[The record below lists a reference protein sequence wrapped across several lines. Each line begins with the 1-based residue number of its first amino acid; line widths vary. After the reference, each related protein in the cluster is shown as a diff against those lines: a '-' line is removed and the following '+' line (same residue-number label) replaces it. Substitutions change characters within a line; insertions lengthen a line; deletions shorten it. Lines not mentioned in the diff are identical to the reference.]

1 MAYPHQTDSDNDF
14 AEMNGVVVPKSLDKE
29 AVHTTEPSTS
39 DTHQEELGTTNE
51 PEQFVTKRQQWE
63 QPWHKALI
71 VGGGMLIF
79 VTFFGS
85 MVHGTLQA
93 INKSTGKNSGTT
105 NSNST
110 ATKPPEVVEN
120 EDEVNRKIAALTTQ
134 ANAISAINAN
144 KKPDSINKS
153 DPGSAPLPNT
163 PPKPDSTSI
172 SPPPP
177 PIRSSTP
184 PLPPTPVYRTTYPNS
199 QTGYSR
205 PYRPPALSSSPTLAY
220 TRPSVAKQVSLPLP
234 PPPVAK
240 PLPSAP
246 TTSQKAPQDLMHQLA
261 NAANVG
267 SYGSV
272 SPTQSSSR
280 NYQTASTATYTS
292 NSPKIGGLGAD
303 SVMTKSQAHPRPQLA
318 SYSSAANNIVVGTR
332 ANGKLETPIAWS
344 GKLQNPN
351 QNFLIQLTEPLIAA
365 NKSVAIPK
373 GAYLVV
379 RINDATDTGLLQMS
393 ATSALVTEK
402 NGRTIEKPIPAG
414 ALLVLGKGG
423 NLLKAQSQ
431 KRSNTGADLG
441 MAVLSGV
448 SNATGLINQPSSQSS
463 FSSAGGFQT
472 TTSNRDP
479 NYLAGFGQGAAQAI
493 VGEMQSRN
501 QQARQSRQSESK
513 VFVLNQGTSVQLFVN
528 SSVSL

>member
-1 MAYPHQTDSDNDF
+1 MTHLNQTDSDNDF
-14 AEMNGVVVPKSLDKE
+14 AEMNSVVVPKSLDKE
-29 AVHTTEPSTS
+29 ALHITQPSTS
-39 DTHQEELGTTNE
+39 DTHQEELETTNE

-63 QPWHKALI
+63 QPWHKAII

-105 NSNST
+105 DSNSI
-110 ATKPPEVVEN
+110 ATRPPDGVVEN

-153 DPGSAPLPNT
+153 DTDSASMPPT
-163 PPKPDSTSI
+163 PHKTDSTSV
-172 SPPPP
+172 SLPPPP
-177 PIRSSTP
+177 TRSSTP
-184 PLPPTPVYRTTYPNS
+184 PPPTAVYRTNYPNR
-199 QTGYSR
+199 QAGYSK
-205 PYRPPALSSSPTLAY
+205 PYRPPALSTSPTLAY
-220 TRPSVAKQVSLPLP
+220 PPPVTRQVSLPVP

-240 PLPSAP
+240 PLPRTSKTEPKAAP
-246 TTSQKAPQDLMHQLA
+246 DPMQQWLA
-261 NAANVG
+261 AANVG
-267 SYGSV
+267 SYGST
-272 SPTQSSSR
+272 SPQSNSR
-280 NYQTASTATYTS
+280 NAPAATTANYISNSRTNGRLSASPVMTQFQQAQPRPELANYSTAAT
-292 NSPKIGGLGAD
+292 
-303 SVMTKSQAHPRPQLA
+303 
-318 SYSSAANNIVVGTR
+318 NIVVGTK
-332 ANGKLETPIAWS
+332 ASAKLETPIAWS

-351 QNFLIQLTEPLIAA
+351 QNFLIQLTEPLLTA

-379 RINDATDTGLLQMS
+379 RINDAADTGLLQMS
-393 ATSALVTEK
+393 ATSALVTE
-402 NGRTIEKPIPAG
+402 NGRTIEKPIPIG

-448 SNATGLINQPSSQSS
+448 SNVTGLINQPSSQST
-463 FSSAGGFQT
+463 FSSGGGFQT
-472 TTSNRDP
+472 TTTNRDP

-493 VGEMQSRN
+493 VGEMQARN
-501 QQARQSRQSESK
+501 QQARQSIQSEPK
-513 VFVLNQGTSVQLFVN
+513 VFVLNQGTAVQVFVN
-528 SSVSL
+528 QSVAL

>member
-1 MAYPHQTDSDNDF
+1 MTYLHQNDSDNDF
-14 AEMNGVVVPKSLDKE
+14 AQMNGVVISKPLDKE
-29 AVHTTEPSTS
+29 AAHITETSNS
-39 DTHQEELGTTNE
+39 DTQNEELETTNE

-63 QPWHKALI
+63 QPWHKAII
-71 VGGGMLIF
+71 VGGGMLLF
-79 VTFFGS
+79 VAFFGS

-93 INKSTGKNSGTT
+93 INKSTGKNSAT
-105 NSNST
+105 SAPSST
-110 ATKPPEVVEN
+110 STKPPESAEN
-120 EDEVNRKIAALTTQ
+120 EDELNRKIAALTTQ
-134 ANAISAINAN
+134 ANAISAMNADKGTN
-144 KKPDSINKS
+144 NKS
-153 DPGSAPLPNT
+153 DSGSASPLL
-163 PPKPDSTSI
+163 PDKSNSA
-172 SPPPP
+172 SASLPPPP
-177 PIRSSTP
+177 VTSSTP
-184 PLPPTPVYRTTYPNS
+184 PPPVATYRATYSSP
-199 QTGYSR
+199 QVGYSK
-205 PYRPPALSSSPTLAY
+205 PYRPPAPSTLPSAAY
-220 TRPSVAKQVSLPLP
+220 TPSRVARQFVAPQP
-234 PPPVAK
+234 IAK

-246 TTSQKAPQDLMHQLA
+246 TTSQKAPQDLMQQLA

-303 SVMTKSQAHPRPQLA
+303 PVMTKSQAQSRPQLA

-332 ANGKLETPIAWS
+332 ANGKLETLIAWS

-431 KRSNTGADLG
+431 KRNNAGADLK
-441 MAVLSGV
+441 MAVLSGL

-463 FSSAGGFQT
+463 FSSGGGFQT
-472 TTSNRDP
+472 TTTNRDP

-513 VFVLNQGTSVQLFVN
+513 VFVLNQGTSVQVFVN